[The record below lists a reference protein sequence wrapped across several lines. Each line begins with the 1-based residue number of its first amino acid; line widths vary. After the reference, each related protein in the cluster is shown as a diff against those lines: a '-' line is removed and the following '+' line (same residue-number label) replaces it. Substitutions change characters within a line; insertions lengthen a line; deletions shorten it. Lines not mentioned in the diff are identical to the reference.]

1 MSRRFLIHVPTVLFG
16 APTSRPAA
24 AHDQPASTTPTP
36 AAAPSGAPLTRLPR
50 PHRSDGRSHDRHAR
64 SGPSQEGCD
73 SAGASGAIFSRAI
86 EHGNV
91 LVAEATAREIGLSLE
106 EALQLVLLYAAY
118 EPQKLERAA
127 LRWFSR
133 YLDEGKGVSLLKAQ
147 LALSALAELRVGERE
162 AAAKMLTE
170 LVRRSP

>member
-1 MSRRFLIHVPTVLFG
+1 MTAQGH
-16 APTSRPAA
+16 
-24 AHDQPASTTPTP
+24 
-36 AAAPSGAPLTRLPR
+36 PR
-50 PHRSDGRSHDRHAR
+50 
-64 SGPSQEGCD
+64 
-73 SAGASGAIFSRAI
+73 AIFKRAI
-86 EHGNV
+86 ERGNV

-147 LALSALAELRVGERE
+147 LALSALAELRAEEPE
-162 AAAKMLTE
+162 AAAKMLME
-170 LVRRSP
+170 LARR